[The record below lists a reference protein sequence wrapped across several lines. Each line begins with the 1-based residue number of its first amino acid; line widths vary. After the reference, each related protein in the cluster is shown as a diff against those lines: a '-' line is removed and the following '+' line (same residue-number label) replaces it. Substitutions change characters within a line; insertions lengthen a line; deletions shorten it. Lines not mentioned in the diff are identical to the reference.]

1 MSRFFDKCPKP
12 IESIIEGIQNKFKQ
26 YWCALFAR
34 VQMSDDVEIYQKNK
48 SVYVDLFKLK
58 AQTKILSYLRGVFKD
73 VYKRKWEK
81 PPCRGFGCRLP

>member
-1 MSRFFDKCPKP
+1 
-12 IESIIEGIQNKFKQ
+12 
-26 YWCALFAR
+26 
-34 VQMSDDVEIYQKNK
+34 MSDDVEIYQKNK

-81 PPCRGFGCRLP
+81 PPCRGFRCRLP